1 MRLPVTPLHQM
12 SGSRGFSPISTASDW
27 LLIRNMTPVRNGPPP
42 FAGKQLG
49 MPSPAEGAPGPANY
63 YCHISRLFIAAGLI
77 GYSEPIRSGKQ
88 VRTVAW

>member
-49 MPSPAEGAPGPANY
+49 MPSPAEGAARPGKLLLSYFSAIHA
-63 YCHISRLFIAAGLI
+63 CWLDRLF
-77 GYSEPIRSGKQ
+77 
-88 VRTVAW
+88 RTDPERETG